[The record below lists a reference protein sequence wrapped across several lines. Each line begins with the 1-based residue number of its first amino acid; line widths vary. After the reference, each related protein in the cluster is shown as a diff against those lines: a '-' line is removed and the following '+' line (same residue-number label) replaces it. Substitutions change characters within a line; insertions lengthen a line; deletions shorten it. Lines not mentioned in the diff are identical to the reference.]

1 MSKHLIPAFAAVV
14 ANLAFAAPPY
24 PFVPSQLDDSAL
36 EALFWDCDARS
47 TKEVLPM
54 ADGVVCVMAGDE
66 LKQRRF
72 GGEFA
77 QLHAW
82 WQQHKAEE
90 HARRDA
96 PAPVSDVAPT
106 LDLNDP
112 ALQTP

>member
-1 MSKHLIPAFAAVV
+1 MSKHWIPALAAVV
-14 ANLAFAAPPY
+14 ANLAVAAPPY

-36 EALFWDCDARS
+36 EALFWDCDART

-54 ADGVVCVMAGDE
+54 ADGVVCVMAADE

-77 QLHAW
+77 ALHAW
-82 WQQHKAEE
+82 WQAHKVEE
-90 HARRDA
+90 HARRGA
-96 PAPVSDVAPT
+96 AEPVAASA